1 MPFNDRILQIQVKYM
16 REIMIEYESY
26 LREQKL
32 SENTLNSYL
41 CDLDA
46 FLSYLKE
53 KKIKNAPNVKRITV
67 DAYIEYLKDLG
78 RANSTISR
86 TTASLRKFY
95 TWMQMK
101 EKIKDNPVYGIE
113 VPKVKKKLPEA
124 LTTREIVKLLNQPKA
139 TDLKGIRDKA
149 MLELLYATGIKV
161 SELISLTVRDVDIKG
176 SMLSCNGSRNE
187 RYIPIGKEA
196 ADALDNYI
204 KKARIYMVKDTK
216 VKNLFVNCSGTP
228 LTRQGFWKILRGYA
242 QSAGIKTEINAQTLR
257 NSFAVHLLQ
266 NGADINAV
274 SEMLGHN
281 DVVTTRVYNQVLK
294 NNIKK
299 IYKKAH
305 PRA

>member
-1 MPFNDRILQIQVKYM
+1 
-16 REIMIEYESY
+16 MIEYESY

-41 CDLDA
+41 CDLVA

-53 KKIKNAPNVKRITV
+53 NKIKSAPNVKRITI
-67 DAYIEYLKDLG
+67 DAYIEHLKDLG

-86 TTASLRKFY
+86 TTAALRKFY
-95 TWMQMK
+95 SWLQLQ
-101 EKIKDNPVYGIE
+101 EKIKDNPVYGVE

-161 SELISLTVRDVDIKG
+161 SELISLTVRDVDVKG
-176 SMLSCNGSRNE
+176 GMLSCNGSRNE

-196 ADALDNYI
+196 SDALDSYI
-204 KKARIYMVKDTK
+204 RKARAYMVKDTK